1 MQQHADIKNNSEK
14 RLRTDL
20 RSSIVMLFIATV
32 ILGHLFF
39 KVVFNPNAHASSL
52 LIEFI
57 PFITCSVMGISLL
70 SND

>member
-1 MQQHADIKNNSEK
+1 MQHHADTKNNSEK
-14 RLRTDL
+14 KLRTDL

-52 LIEFI
+52 LMEFI
-57 PFITCSVMGISLL
+57 PFIACSVMGVSLR